1 MPGPVLIRGIKSD
14 KFLLSGGLH
23 SRVCVWGGVGVR
35 VMNKI
40 VQKISVSYDDGGYK
54 GMWSRDWGSLGGG

>member
-1 MPGPVLIRGIKSD
+1 MCGGRG
-14 KFLLSGGLH
+14 L
-23 SRVCVWGGVGVR
+23 R

-54 GMWSRDWGSLGGG
+54 GMWSRDWGPLGGGEVREGLSERVT